1 MRTVKFFKY
10 DLRRCKHLFLMS
22 VILFAPLGAMMGY
35 NMESV
40 LGCFSYMALVVVIA
54 PTTLFTYEQKV
65 DCGFDGLLPA
75 TDSNRVFGRYLLG
88 AVSVVFQLLL
98 GVIISVIVSEIT
110 GLKVSDLSVVSMI
123 FIASTLIYLSV
134 AFVFYYFIGRNL
146 NQQIKSAII
155 MVPCLAIWF
164 AANAVI
170 ALLTDEDVVGVLAKI
185 MENIE
190 IISALALVFS
200 VAMYVISAL
209 ISVQIVKRKDYR

>member
-123 FIASTLIYLSV
+123 FIATTLIYLSV
-134 AFVFYYFIGRNL
+134 A
-146 NQQIKSAII
+146 
-155 MVPCLAIWF
+155 IWF
-164 AANAVI
+164 AANAII

-190 IISALALVFS
+190 IISALALVIS